1 MKRVRIIHIAPDVI
15 NRIGFSLI
23 SSGAVATVSGSFASD
38 LGLALIGAGTI
49 SIGAGVCGALGTGTE
64 PVMVQI
70 PWPIPMPTVTAT
82 EPRREPAAYPPAPG
96 QCFVCGIIDPER
108 EKSLGTA
115 NHPECVEWLGDW
127 KPPVP
132 HFEGRNRHPII
143 LPSRSGI
150 TMGEFADNLR
160 VAMGG
165 SGRREQFVFTC
176 KCPNC
181 ENHWS
186 SLRYATTGHPKDCR
200 CTACDGV
207 HDARTQVGPHHRN
220 CACSKCVKPA
230 STPVQTTA
238 DAVRRGNHM
247 CTVLCAH
254 ETHGDGPHDLCKCST
269 CVNNRGDSHTDQE
282 IRAAYDDLNARYGG
296 TSFPGHVDRVGC
308 TCAVCKMAAD
318 YAAYKADVD
327 SLPPM
332 IVPGRLRQSLRTSTP
347 IMDRNGHLS
356 YRDMP
361 PAQTLGYT
369 TYPEHFELFEGVCVA
384 CKLIADYHA
393 RPQWLSKNPP
403 DPGLLGKAPL

>member
-150 TMGEFADNLR
+150 TMGEFVDNLR

-230 STPVQTTA
+230 PAPVQTTA

-254 ETHGDGPHDLCKCST
+254 ETHGDGPHDLCKCAT
-269 CVNNRGDSHTDQE
+269 CVSNRGDIPTDQE
-282 IRAAYDDLNARYGG
+282 IRAAYDDLNARY
-296 TSFPGHVDRVGC
+296 R
-308 TCAVCKMAAD
+308 
-318 YAAYKADVD
+318 ADVD

-332 IVPGRLRQSLRTSTP
+332 IIPGPSRTSAP

-369 TYPEHFELFEGVCVA
+369 AYPEHFELFEGVCVA

-393 RPQWLSKNPP
+393 RPKWISKLPPFEP
-403 DPGLLGKAPL
+403 DPDLTRRYKE